1 MIGHMLD
8 GRYRI
13 DAPIARGGM
22 STVFRGVDLRLDR
35 PVAIKVM
42 DPKFAGDPQFLT
54 RFEFEARTVARLSH
68 PALVAVY
75 DQGIDGEHPFL
86 IMELVQGG
94 TLRELLRERGP
105 MPPHAARA
113 VVEPVLAAI
122 GVAHGQG
129 LVHRDIKPE
138 NVLISDAGEVK
149 IADFGLVRAV
159 AAANTTAAGVILG
172 TAAYLSPEQVTTGT
186 TDARSDVY
194 AFGILIFEL
203 LTGQVP
209 FTGDNSLAVALQR
222 VDNDVP
228 APSRYIDGVPV
239 EFDELVA
246 KATAREPAH
255 RFAHADE
262 MLAELRHIAALL
274 ELPPY
279 RVPAPQESAEHL
291 SARHRVADLTP
302 GAFAP
307 PPVPVP
313 ATPAQYPQHH
323 QTRVVTGPQPHEND
337 YDSRGYGRD
346 GYPREDYPRD
356 DYARHGHPAG
366 PPYEHGGS
374 HDPYGAARSKSRRT
388 TLIWVAVVAVLTLL
402 VGIGGWWL
410 GVGRYSAVPPIA
422 GLTTE
427 QATEALVE
435 AGFEAET
442 KPKASD
448 TVPVGGVV
456 GSDPPAGA
464 KIAKGST
471 IAVLVSN
478 GKPKV
483 PAVTPGDDIDTV
495 IAQIEDAGLTPVRAG
510 ETGSTAPEGTL
521 AKVEPQ
527 PGTVLPLNGQVKV
540 YISNGSQPVPVP
552 DVRGKTV
559 EEAEAALA
567 AVGIT
572 VRSTTESY
580 DKTIEA
586 GSVISTDPAEGTTI
600 DPGQGVSLVV
610 SNAVKIPGVIGKSV
624 SDARAILEGLGL
636 QVQVRQLT
644 PRDSSVVISQSP
656 TAANKV
662 EPGSTVTLVALP

>member
-1 MIGHMLD
+1 MIGQMLD

-22 STVFRGVDLRLDR
+22 STVFRGVDTRLDR

-54 RFEFEARTVARLSH
+54 RFELEARTVARLSH

-75 DQGIDGEHPFL
+75 DQGIDGEYPFL

-122 GVAHGQG
+122 GVAHNQG

-172 TAAYLSPEQVTTGT
+172 TAAYLSPEQVTTGH

-194 AFGILIFEL
+194 AFGILLFEL

-209 FTGDNSLAVALQR
+209 FTGDNSLSVALQR

-228 APSRYIDGVPV
+228 SPSSYIDGVPA

-246 KATAREPAH
+246 RATAREPAH
-255 RFAHADE
+255 RFANADE
-262 MLAELRHIAALL
+262 MLAELRHIAVLL
-274 ELPPY
+274 NLPPY
-279 RVPAPQESAEHL
+279 RVPAPQDSAEHL
-291 SARHRVADLTP
+291 SARHRAADLTP
-302 GAFAP
+302 AAYAP
-307 PPVPVP
+307 PP
-313 ATPAQYPQHH
+313 AQPPQHH
-323 QTRVVTGPQPHEND
+323 PTRVVTGPQPHQ
-337 YDSRGYGRD
+337 
-346 GYPREDYPRD
+346 D
-356 DYARHGHPAG
+356 DYAPADYAPADYAPDAYTHNEYAQHRQPAAPHYEPAG
-366 PPYEHGGS
+366 AHAPYR
-374 HDPYGAARSKSRRT
+374 AAQANSRRT

-422 GLTTE
+422 GLTAE
-427 QATEALVE
+427 QATEAVIE
-435 AGFEAET
+435 AGFTAET

-464 KIAKGST
+464 KITKGST
-471 IAVLVSN
+471 VSVLVSN

-483 PAVTPGDDIDTV
+483 PAVQPGDDIATV
-495 IAQIEDAGLTPVRAG
+495 ISQIEDAGLTPVRAG

-521 AKVEPQ
+521 AKVEPA

-540 YISNGSQPVPVP
+540 YTSNGSQPVQVP

-586 GSVISTDPAEGTTI
+586 GSVISTDPVEGTTI

-624 SDARAILEGLGL
+624 ADAREILEGLGL

-656 TAANKV
+656 TIAAKV
-662 EPGSTVTLVALP
+662 QPGSTVTLVALP

>member
-1 MIGHMLD
+1 MLD

-22 STVFRGVDLRLDR
+22 STVFRGMDTRLDR

-54 RFEFEARTVARLSH
+54 RFELEARTVARLSH

-75 DQGIDGEHPFL
+75 DQGIDGDHPFL

-122 GVAHGQG
+122 GVAHSQG

-172 TAAYLSPEQVTTGT
+172 TAAYLSPEQVTTGH

-209 FTGDNSLAVALQR
+209 FTGDNSLSVALQR
-222 VDNDVP
+222 VDHDVP
-228 APSRYIDGVPV
+228 SPSGYIDGVPV

-246 KATAREPAH
+246 RATAREPAH
-255 RFAHADE
+255 RFADANE

-274 ELPPY
+274 NLPPY
-279 RVPAPQESAEHL
+279 RVPAPQDSAEHL
-291 SARHRVADLTP
+291 SARHQAVSPAPGLTP
-302 GAFAP
+302 GAFAQP
-307 PPVPVP
+307 P
-313 ATPAQYPQHH
+313 AHTPAAQPHRTRVVSGPQPGDDDFDSRMYGAAAAPAGPGQAAPPQHYEPQHH
-323 QTRVVTGPQPHEND
+323 
-337 YDSRGYGRD
+337 
-346 GYPREDYPRD
+346 
-356 DYARHGHPAG
+356 
-366 PPYEHGGS
+366 GS
-374 HDPYGAARSKSRRT
+374 HRAPYGPDPARARRT
-388 TLIWVAVVAVLTLL
+388 TLIWVAAVVAVTLL

-410 GVGRYSAVPPIA
+410 GVGRYNAVPPIA
-422 GLTTE
+422 GMTTE
-427 QATEALVE
+427 QATEALTE
-435 AGFEAET
+435 AGFTATT

-448 TVPVGGVV
+448 TVPTGGVV
-456 GSDPPAGA
+456 GSDPPAGS
-464 KIAKGST
+464 KITKGST
-471 IAVLVSN
+471 VAVLVSS
-478 GKPKV
+478 GKPTV
-483 PAVTPGDDIDTV
+483 PSVQPGDDIDTV
-495 IAQIEDAGLTPVRAG
+495 IALIEEAGLTPVRAG
-510 ETGSTAPEGTL
+510 ETGSSAPEGTL
-521 AKVEPQ
+521 AGVDPE
-527 PGTVLPLNGQVKV
+527 PGTVLPLNGQVRV
-540 YISNGSQPVPVP
+540 YTSNGSRPVEIP

-559 EEAEAALA
+559 EEAEAALSA
-567 AVGIT
+567 LGIS
-572 VRSTTESY
+572 VRSTTEDY
-580 DKTIEA
+580 DKAIEP
-586 GSVISTDPAEGTTI
+586 GSVIGTEPAIGTTI
-600 DPGQGVSLVV
+600 DPGKGVTLVV

-624 SDARAILEGLGL
+624 ADAREILEELGL
-636 QVQVRQLT
+636 RVQVRQLT

-656 TAANKV
+656 TAANRV
-662 EPGSTVTLVALP
+662 EPGSTITLVALP

>member
-1 MIGHMLD
+1 MIGQMLD

-22 STVFRGVDLRLDR
+22 STVFRGVDTRLDR

-54 RFEFEARTVARLSH
+54 RFEFEARTVARLNH

-122 GVAHGQG
+122 GVAHSQG

-138 NVLISDAGEVK
+138 NVLISDGGEVK

-172 TAAYLSPEQVTTGT
+172 TAAYLSPEQVTTGQ

-209 FTGDNSLAVALQR
+209 FTGDNSLAIALQR

-228 APSRYIDGVPV
+228 SPSSYIDGVPV

-246 KATAREPAH
+246 RATAREPAH
-255 RFAHADE
+255 RFANADE
-262 MLAELRHIAALL
+262 MLAELRHIAAVLN
-274 ELPPY
+274 LPPY
-279 RVPAPQESAEHL
+279 RVPAPQDSAEHL
-291 SARHRVADLTP
+291 SARYRAADLTP
-302 GAFAP
+302 GAFAQP
-307 PPVPVP
+307 PAHTPVS
-313 ATPAQYPQHH
+313 PQHVPQQH
-323 QTRVVTGPQPHEND
+323 RTRVVTGPQPHEDD
-337 YDSRGYGRD
+337 YDSRMYGP
-346 GYPREDYPRD
+346 G
-356 DYARHGHPAG
+356 DYAGHGQL
-366 PPYEHGGS
+366 PPPHHEPPHQGS
-374 HDPYGAARSKSRRT
+374 HRAPYGPDPSSARRT
-388 TLIWVAVVAVLTLL
+388 TLIWVAVVVALTLL

-410 GVGRYSAVPPIA
+410 GVGRYNAVPPIA
-422 GLTTE
+422 GLTAE
-427 QATEALVE
+427 QATAAITE
-435 AGFEAET
+435 AGFVAATE
-442 KPKASD
+442 PKASD

-456 GSDPPAGA
+456 GSDPPAGS
-464 KIAKGST
+464 KITKGST
-471 IAVLVSN
+471 VSVLVSN

-483 PAVTPGDDIDTV
+483 PAVQPGDDIDSV
-495 IAQIEDAGLTPVRAG
+495 IARIQDAGLTPVRAG

-521 AKVEPQ
+521 AKVEPE
-527 PGTVLPLNGQVKV
+527 PGTILPLNGQVKV
-540 YISNGSQPVPVP
+540 YTSNGSRPVPVP

-600 DPGQGVSLVV
+600 DPGKGVTLVV
-610 SNAVKIPGVIGKSV
+610 SNAVKIPGVIGKSIA
-624 SDARAILEGLGL
+624 DAREILEGLGL
-636 QVQVRQLT
+636 RVQVRQLT

-656 TAANKV
+656 GISNKV

>member
-1 MIGHMLD
+1 MLD

-22 STVFRGVDLRLDR
+22 STVFRGVDTRLDR

-54 RFEFEARTVARLSH
+54 RFELEARTVARLSH

-122 GVAHGQG
+122 GVAHRQG

-172 TAAYLSPEQVTTGT
+172 TAAYLSPEQVTTGQ

-194 AFGILIFEL
+194 AFGILLFEL

-209 FTGDNSLAVALQR
+209 FTGDNSLSVALQR

-228 APSRYIDGVPV
+228 SPSSYIDGVPI

-255 RFAHADE
+255 RFANADE
-262 MLAELRHIAALL
+262 MLAELRHIAAQLD
-274 ELPPY
+274 LPPY
-279 RVPAPQESAEHL
+279 RVPAPQDSAEHL
-291 SARHRVADLTP
+291 SARHRAADLSQA
-302 GAFAP
+302 AFGQP
-307 PPVPVP
+307 PAHPP
-313 ATPAQYPQHH
+313 AEQPHH
-323 QTRVVTGPQPHEND
+323 HRTRVVTGPQPHQDD
-337 YDSRGYGRD
+337 YDDYDDHGGYA
-346 GYPREDYPRD
+346 PA
-356 DYARHGHPAG
+356 DYAPSAYNQPGRPAAPHYEPAG
-366 PPYEHGGS
+366 AHSPYR
-374 HDPYGAARSKSRRT
+374 AAQSNSRRT
-388 TLIWVAVVAVLTLL
+388 TLIWVAVVAALTLL

-422 GLTTE
+422 GLTAE
-427 QATEALVE
+427 QATEAIIE
-435 AGFEAET
+435 AGFTAQTE
-442 KPKASD
+442 PKASD

-464 KIAKGST
+464 KITKGST
-471 IAVLVSN
+471 VSVLVSN

-483 PAVTPGDDIDTV
+483 PAVQPGDDIDSV

-510 ETGSTAPEGTL
+510 ETGSAAPEGTL

-540 YISNGSQPVPVP
+540 YISNGAQPVQVP

-572 VRSTTESY
+572 VRSTTETY

-586 GSVISTDPAEGTTI
+586 GSVISTDPVEGTTI

-624 SDARAILEGLGL
+624 ADAREILEQLGL

-656 TAANKV
+656 TIANKV
-662 EPGSTVTLVALP
+662 QPGSTVTLIALP